1 MSCHGSGGPKQVI
14 LITIEGAE
22 KKQRKH
28 YWKVKPTTIYTSR
41 FRSRAKALH
50 FVSDWLEVRIQ
61 IIHPPA
67 NAPVILLR
75 AEKTVQKD
83 NWTSGWFVLF
93 RSEDLERE
101 VGPEESVGG

>member
-1 MSCHGSGGPKQVI
+1 LKS
-14 LITIEGAE
+14 
-22 KKQRKH
+22 
-28 YWKVKPTTIYTSR
+28 KPTTIYTSR

-50 FVSDWLEVRIQ
+50 FVVNLLKLRVQ
-61 IIHPPA
+61 IIYLPA

-75 AEKTVQKD
+75 AEKAVQED

-101 VGPEESVGG
+101 VGSEESVGG